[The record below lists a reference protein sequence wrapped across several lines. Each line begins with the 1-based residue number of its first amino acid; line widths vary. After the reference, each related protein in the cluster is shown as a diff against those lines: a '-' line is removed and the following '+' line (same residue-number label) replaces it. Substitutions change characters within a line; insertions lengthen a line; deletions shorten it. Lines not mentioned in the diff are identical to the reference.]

1 MRRTLGQSSVLDSG
15 FTLVEVLVVVV
26 VMAVGLLG
34 GVFLLLTGFRAS
46 RSAMQQTGA
55 ATLAADLGDRIRAN
69 QAAGAAY
76 ALDPGTVLPPPAKP
90 CQSPAEC
97 DSHDVAARDL
107 YEWQQAAIATLP
119 GARTS
124 VQVAPAEGPP
134 EYVYRIQI
142 EWTPA
147 NQAAAARFALTVQ
160 T

>member
-1 MRRTLGQSSVLDSG
+1 MRRDPAHASDLNSG

-34 GVFLLLTGFRAS
+34 GLLLLLTGFRAS

-76 ALDPGTVLPPPAKP
+76 ALDAGTVLAPPAKP
-90 CQSPAEC
+90 CVSPAEC
-97 DSHDVAARDL
+97 DSRDVAARDL

-119 GARTS
+119 AATTS
-124 VQVAPAEGPP
+124 VEVSRADGPP
-134 EYVYRIQI
+134 ENIYLIRI

-147 NQAAAARFALTVQ
+147 NQVGAARFALTVQ

>member
-1 MRRTLGQSSVLDSG
+1 MRRDLGHASVLDSG

-34 GVFLLLTGFRAS
+34 GVLLLLTGFRAS

-55 ATLAADLGDRIRAN
+55 VNLAVDLGDRIRAN

-76 ALDPGTVLPPPAKP
+76 ALDAGTVLAPPVKP
-90 CQSPAEC
+90 CLSPAEC
-97 DSHDVAARDL
+97 DSNDVAAHDL
-107 YEWQQAAIATLP
+107 YEWQQAAMAALP
-119 GARTS
+119 AARTS
-124 VQVAPAEGPP
+124 VLVVPIGGTPKNV
-134 EYVYRIQI
+134 YVIQI

-147 NQAAAARFALTVQ
+147 YQVAAARFALTVQ

>member
-1 MRRTLGQSSVLDSG
+1 MRRDRVHASVLDSG

-26 VMAVGLLG
+26 VMSVGLLG

-55 ATLAADLGDRIRAN
+55 ASLAADLGDRIRAN

-76 ALDPGTVLPPPAKP
+76 ALDAGTLLAPPVKP
-90 CQSPAEC
+90 CASPAEC
-97 DSHDVAARDL
+97 DSRDVAARDL
-107 YEWQQAAIATLP
+107 YEWQQAAMATLP
-119 GARTS
+119 AARTS
-124 VQVAPAEGPP
+124 VQVTPADGPP
-134 EYVYRIQI
+134 ENLYLIQI

-147 NQAAAARFALTVQ
+147 NQVAAARFALTVQ

>member
-1 MRRTLGQSSVLDSG
+1 MRRDPAHASDLNSG
-15 FTLVEVLVVVV
+15 FTLVEVLVVVL

-76 ALDPGTVLPPPAKP
+76 ALHAGTVLAPPTKP
-90 CQSPAEC
+90 CLASAEC
-97 DSHDVAARDL
+97 DANDVAAHDL
-107 YEWQQAAIATLP
+107 YEWQQAAMAALP
-119 GARTS
+119 AARTS
-124 VQVAPAEGPP
+124 VQVAPADGTP
-134 EYVYRIQI
+134 ENVYRIEI
-142 EWTPA
+142 EWTSA
-147 NQAAAARFALTVQ
+147 NHDAAARLALTVQ